1 MTPARLLLP
10 PFVLASALV
19 ACSPPEDTATEA
31 AEPEQAPATLVETV
45 SLETTSFRETI
56 ELTGETAPIRSAVI
70 ASQIAGRITTLDVE
84 EGATVTAGQRV
95 LRVDTGTAGAQREQL
110 ETQAEGLDRDIRRAR
125 SLIDRGIGTQTDLDA
140 LETQRA
146 LVGDQIA
153 AIDVSIRQ
161 GRGEAPISG
170 IVVEKA
176 AEEGEFASPGQ
187 PLARIVD
194 VSTIEVM
201 VGLPEHQIRYVREGM
216 TVPVHILATDSHYEG
231 TLTRIGV
238 EADPASRTF
247 PLEIQ
252 IANDDGQLRAG
263 MRARVVL
270 EKRDIQ
276 DAVVIPRD
284 AVVQGLEG
292 PEVLVDE
299 GGVVGAREVEM
310 GPGRGGYVV
319 IQHGLLPGDSL
330 IVRGHRM
337 LVPGER
343 IRTVDVGVCCAEQL
357 GRFLEGEPVAD
368 TPTTEGADDALGG

>member
-1 MTPARLLLP
+1 MTPARLILP

-19 ACSPPEDTATEA
+19 ACSPPEEASEEA
-31 AEPEQAPATLVETV
+31 AEPEQPPATLVETV
-45 SLETTSFRETI
+45 SLQTTSFRETI
-56 ELTGETAPIRSAVI
+56 ELTGETTPIRTAVI

-95 LRVDTGTAGAQREQL
+95 LRVDTGTAAAQREQL

-194 VSTIEVM
+194 ISTIEVM

-216 TVPVHILATDSHYEG
+216 TVPVHILATDTHYTG

-252 IANDDGQLRAG
+252 IANDDGELRAG

-276 DAVVIPRD
+276 DAIVIPRD

-299 GGVVGAREVEM
+299 GGLVAAHEVEL

-319 IQHGLLPGDSL
+319 IEDGLQLGDSL

-343 IRTVDVGVCCAEQL
+343 IRTVDVGECCAEQL

-368 TPTTEGADDALGG
+368 TPTSEGADDALGG